1 MYELEKKAS
10 SWIERVCPRRYICK
24 REVKCPREEEEEARR
39 QIKVIYFILPELG
52 INLAA
57 YRDKEEV
64 GYGINRA
71 ALYNWGCVSSRYTEF
86 RCCLFLFDFDS
97 SASVQTKSTDFSE
110 THLQKWRTY
119 FLRRTT
125 KENGPQ
131 LPLTRNILSMLRGR
145 LFRAISRGFSSSREI
160 RTLARRKRKG

>member
-1 MYELEKKAS
+1 MA
-10 SWIERVCPRRYICK
+10 
-24 REVKCPREEEEEARR
+24 
-39 QIKVIYFILPELG
+39 
-52 INLAA
+52 
-57 YRDKEEV
+57 
-64 GYGINRA
+64 INRA
-71 ALYNWGCVSSRYTEF
+71 ALYNWGCVSSRYT
-86 RCCLFLFDFDS
+86 DS